1 MILCPCCNTNY
12 HSYILNNNS
21 KRSIRVFPSRSS
33 RVKILDISDLIAQT
47 KHRWE
52 IRHFLLF
59 QYKLV
64 RNTEHYHRVC
74 IFASHVT
81 HPGDAWSNYKICTN
95 PQKENTRD
103 NSRAK
108 KNKNHLPL
116 FSTSQ
121 SASAAVVCPVH
132 VSRLCRR
139 ADSHN
144 WSPAPRAAASNETRA
159 IKTRLNLTL
168 LFRTKIKACKMS
180 TLVCCVFFGSTLAA
194 LLLSL
199 SREIFL
205 LPLPATSSISPPPT
219 LSPPPPPLAHID
231 SRLSVRH
238 GLKNLTD
245 VRWNSYS
252 N

>member
-1 MILCPCCNTNY
+1 MGCLINCLITLNSVFKLPQTSDKQEHYSWFFFCPRLSFKCSTVFLGRSLSLLCLRETKLMLLLRWIQTFIVTEIQNRANNDSCPCCNTNY

-81 HPGDAWSNYKICTN
+81 HPGDAWSNYKICRN

-108 KNKNHLPL
+108 KKKKSPTFILHFSERVRGCCLSSTCLPIVSPSRFTQL
-116 FSTSQ
+116 VPCAPGCCIQRNQ
-121 SASAAVVCPVH
+121 SDKKRV
-132 VSRLCRR
+132 
-139 ADSHN
+139 
-144 WSPAPRAAASNETRA
+144 
-159 IKTRLNLTL
+159 
-168 LFRTKIKACKMS
+168 
-180 TLVCCVFFGSTLAA
+180 
-194 LLLSL
+194 
-199 SREIFL
+199 
-205 LPLPATSSISPPPT
+205 
-219 LSPPPPPLAHID
+219 
-231 SRLSVRH
+231 
-238 GLKNLTD
+238 
-245 VRWNSYS
+245 
-252 N
+252 